1 MIRIFKEK
9 QIFTYAIAVVLLIVC
24 SVTELKAQ
32 CFASP
37 GNPVAGSANVG
48 ILQNRISRVVV
59 FHRFT
64 FSDQY
69 FNGNSKIAYDFPTAI
84 SNANYNYVGFSAGH
98 GIHKRITLELEA
110 GYFINKTQ
118 NYRNFDFQSRGF
130 GFSNAVFSGKFNVYK
145 NVVKNMEFTLA
156 VGAKVPFSVKPQVVD
171 GITLGIDVQPST
183 GNFGSI
189 VQGLFVKEFEDI
201 SMRIIVL
208 GRYER
213 NFNENK
219 LGYMFGDAYTTSI
232 FLSKHLANR
241 YTELTKD
248 ITVILQC
255 RHEYKLKNLLK
266 GSPVV
271 ASGSNQVFLA
281 PQINYNYKMVWNF
294 SFIYDLPVYRY
305 YNNIQLGNS
314 YSLSLSITRDFGY
327 HIKM

>member
-1 MIRIFKEK
+1 MTTLFKNNQLFEF
-9 QIFTYAIAVVLLIVC
+9 IIAVILLLLC
-24 SVTELKAQ
+24 SVTEIKAQ

-59 FHRFT
+59 FHRFS

-69 FNGNSKIAYDFPTAI
+69 FNGSSKIAYDRPAAI
-84 SNANYNYVGFSAGH
+84 SNANFNYIGFSAGH

-110 GYFINKTQ
+110 GYFLNKTQ
-118 NYRNFDFQSRGF
+118 NYRNFDFQMRGF
-130 GFSNAVFSGKFNVYK
+130 GFSNAVFSGKFNIYK
-145 NVVKNMEFTLA
+145 DVVKNVEFTVSA
-156 VGAKVPFSVKPQVVD
+156 GAKLPLSVKPQVVD
-171 GITLGIDVQPST
+171 GVTLDIDLQPST

-189 VQGLFVKEFEDI
+189 VQGLFVKEFVDI
-201 SMRIIVL
+201 SARIIVL
-208 GRYER
+208 ARYEK

-219 LGYMFGDAYTTSI
+219 LGYRFGDTYVTSV
-232 FLSKHLANR
+232 FFSKHLANK

-248 ITVILQC
+248 ITLILQC
-255 RHEYKLKNLLK
+255 RHEYKLKNMRNNN
-266 GSPVV
+266 PVV

-281 PQINYNYKMVWNF
+281 PQINYNYNMIWNF
-294 SFIYDLPVYRY
+294 SFIYDFPVYRY

-327 HIKM
+327 HIK

>member
-1 MIRIFKEK
+1 MR
-9 QIFTYAIAVVLLIVC
+9 QIYTYAITVILLIVC
-24 SVTELKAQ
+24 SVTELRAQ

-59 FHRFT
+59 FYRYS

-69 FNGNSKIAYDFPTAI
+69 FEGSNKIAYNFPAAI

-110 GYFINKTQ
+110 GYFLNKTQ
-118 NYRNFDFQSRGF
+118 NYRNFDLQMRGF
-130 GFSNAVFSGKFNVYK
+130 GFSNAVFSGKFNIYK
-145 NVVKNMEFTLA
+145 NVVKKIEFTVSA
-156 VGAKVPFSVKPQVVD
+156 GAKVPFSMKPQVVD
-171 GITLGIDVQPST
+171 GVTLDIDLQPST

-189 VQGLFVKEFEDI
+189 FQGLFVKEFEDI
-201 SMRIIVL
+201 SARLILL
-208 GRYER
+208 GRYEK

-219 LGYMFGDAYTTSI
+219 LGYRFGDAYITSLY
-232 FLSKHLANR
+232 FSKHLANR

-255 RHEYKLKNLLK
+255 RHEYKLRNMRN
-266 GSPVV
+266 GNPVV
-271 ASGSNQVFLA
+271 ASGSNQFFLA

-294 SFIYDLPVYRY
+294 SFIYDFPIYRH
-305 YNNIQLGNS
+305 YNNIQLGNA
-314 YSLSLSITRDFGY
+314 YSLSLSVTRDFGY
-327 HIKM
+327 HIRF